1 MKIYILKPTYDKF
14 FLEEYY
20 YDNYEQ
26 RYEYTKDVSPSLI
39 FEESELDR
47 AIDKLIIANM
57 D

>member
-20 YDNYEQ
+20 YNDYNQ
-26 RYEYTKDVSPSLI
+26 RYEYTKDISPSLI
-39 FEESELDR
+39 FEESELDM
-47 AIDKLIIANM
+47 AIDKLMIANM